1 VTGFPP
7 ERLRVGRD
15 APSYL
20 SPQAFTL
27 AGMSPKTAALRPQVA
42 TLTLEE
48 QVRRIAARGGWRV
61 TKSDKGVYASESAQ
75 LSGARS
81 LLRLPYATNP
91 CDECSRHF
99 VGEDRDAPGRLLA
112 DRRRYL
118 TYRDFGE
125 VASAEE
131 AELVLAHLE
140 EAGAVTRGLVLRDG
154 LSSVGAQSGVT
165 SQLTPTRRH
174 RLRILRGIGGA
185 LFGALLF
192 YGARAPDARDQV
204 GQSLGQSRKTFPR
217 EHDLDGLFLAQPS
230 QRSGTGVEPA

>member
-75 LSGARS
+75 LFGSEIALAS
-81 LLRLPYATNP
+81 ALR
-91 CDECSRHF
+91 DEPVRRVLEAF
-99 VGEDRDAPGRLLA
+99 
-112 DRRRYL
+112 RRR
-118 TYRDFGE
+118 G
-125 VASAEE
+125 
-131 AELVLAHLE
+131 
-140 EAGAVTRGLVLRDG
+140 
-154 LSSVGAQSGVT
+154 
-165 SQLTPTRRH
+165 P
-174 RLRILRGIGGA
+174 
-185 LFGALLF
+185 
-192 YGARAPDARDQV
+192 
-204 GQSLGQSRKTFPR
+204 
-217 EHDLDGLFLAQPS
+217 
-230 QRSGTGVEPA
+230 